1 MSEEGF
7 SVGEVTGMVT
17 ILLSEEAEW
26 VGAIKPVIARTK
38 FFFIIY
44 YYNNYSNLS
53 KNKVI

>member
-7 SVGEVTGMVT
+7 SVGEVTGMVI